1 VRERMFDPFMTTKE
15 PGKGTGLGLATVMSI
30 VREVAGEINVV
41 TEVGQGTTFEISFAR
56 CTGVAQGSDEPAA
69 PDHFDGSGRRI
80 LLVEDDAA
88 VRAALAH
95 TLERRRF
102 TVVTAIDASQALPV
116 VEQQAFDLV
125 LTDAVMPGMSGAAL
139 VEHLH
144 ATHPELR
151 VILMSG
157 YSRGLVDASSIAS
170 SRQQLRKP
178 FTTAELMRAIR
189 TALDQPSD
197 RASLSE
203 ELTKLSGS

>member
-1 VRERMFDPFMTTKE
+1 MTLLRSVLWGME
-15 PGKGTGLGLATVMSI
+15 SGDNPALP
-30 VREVAGEINVV
+30 
-41 TEVGQGTTFEISFAR
+41 
-56 CTGVAQGSDEPAA
+56 GSDHVLSVHLESGHCRPACW
-69 PDHFDGSGRRI
+69 G
-80 LLVEDDAA
+80 E
-88 VRAALAH
+88 
-95 TLERRRF
+95 TE
-102 TVVTAIDASQALPV
+102 QALPI

-189 TALDQPSD
+189 TALEQPSD
-197 RASLSE
+197 KESLSE